1 MGGAPLRGLG
11 FDGGCLEKN
20 RWMGGNDS
28 FRTNMR
34 NRVKSNS
41 RNFDESLACMSI
53 FIDTSLIWVK
63 LFRRKKLF

>member
-11 FDGGCLEKN
+11 CEGGCFEKN

-41 RNFDESLACMSI
+41 WNFDESLACMSI